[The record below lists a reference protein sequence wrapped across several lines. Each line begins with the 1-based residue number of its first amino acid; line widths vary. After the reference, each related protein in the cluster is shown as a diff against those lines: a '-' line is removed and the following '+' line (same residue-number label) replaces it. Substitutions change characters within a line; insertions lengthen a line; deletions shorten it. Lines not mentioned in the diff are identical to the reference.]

1 MRHAAFAFALFV
13 SVAASAAQ
21 DPPVEKRADKLP
33 EKGSVITI
41 KGCVTGSS
49 TLQDDET
56 GLTYRLKGKKELL
69 KNLGREHKGHV
80 DELTGILQSSLLMAG
95 TKSTRIGNTTISIG
109 AAESRSSGPRELNPI
124 FEMTSL
130 THRDVACTK

>member
-1 MRHAAFAFALFV
+1 MRHAALVFALFV
-13 SVAASAAQ
+13 SVAASPAQ
-21 DPPVEKRADKLP
+21 DPAVEKRTSKLP

-56 GLTYRLKGKKELL
+56 GLTYRLKGKKALL
-69 KNLGREHKGHV
+69 KDLGREHKGHV
-80 DELTGILQSSLLMAG
+80 DELTGILQSSLLMSG
-95 TKSTRIGNTTISIG
+95 TKSTRIGNTTISVG
-109 AAESRSSGPRELNPI
+109 AAESRNSGPRELNPI
-124 FEMTSL
+124 LEMTSL